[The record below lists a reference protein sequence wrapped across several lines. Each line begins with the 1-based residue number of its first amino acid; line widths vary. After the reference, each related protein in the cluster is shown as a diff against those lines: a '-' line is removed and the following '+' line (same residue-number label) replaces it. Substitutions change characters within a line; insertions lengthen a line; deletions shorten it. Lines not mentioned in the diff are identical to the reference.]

1 MKPRMLDAKRLEKI
15 RENIAN
21 YKTAENVTV
30 LAATKT
36 IPPEE
41 VEALF
46 DAGIVTAGENRV
58 QELVAKYDKVSR
70 PIDWQFIG
78 RLQTNKVKY
87 IVDKVSLIQSVDSE
101 KLAAEINK
109 QAEKNGVV
117 MPVLLEVNMGRE
129 AEKGGVMPE
138 NADDTCRVFRTYE
151 NVRLDGLMCVFPKNA
166 SENLYSEAESLFNRL
181 KEKYNLKILSMG
193 MSDDYVTALKH
204 GANMIR
210 LGRAIF
216 GERGKFYER

>member
-1 MKPRMLDAKRLEKI
+1 MLDVCRLKKI
-15 RENIAN
+15 RDNIAN
-21 YKTAENVTV
+21 YKTAEKVTL

-58 QELVAKYDKVSR
+58 QEFIAKYDKVSR

-78 RLQTNKVKY
+78 RLQINKVKY

-109 QAEKNGVV
+109 QACKRNIV

-129 AEKGGVMPE
+129 AGKGGVIPE
-138 NADDTCRVFRTYE
+138 EADNECAIFQTYK
-151 NVRLDGLMCVFPKNA
+151 NVRLDGIMCVFPKN
-166 SENLYSEAESLFNRL
+166 
-181 KEKYNLKILSMG
+181 YNLKILSMG

>member
-1 MKPRMLDAKRLEKI
+1 MLDVCRLKKI
-15 RENIAN
+15 RDNIAN
-21 YKTAENVTV
+21 YKTAEKVTL

-58 QELVAKYDKVSR
+58 QEFIAKYDKVSR

-78 RLQTNKVKY
+78 RLQINKVKY

-109 QAEKNGVV
+109 QACKRNIV
-117 MPVLLEVNMGRE
+117 MPVLLEVNMIT
-129 AEKGGVMPE
+129 
-138 NADDTCRVFRTYE
+138 NAQLFKLIKTCALT
-151 NVRLDGLMCVFPKNA
+151 GLCVFFRKMRKKICMPK
-166 SENLYSEAESLFNRL
+166 L
-181 KEKYNLKILSMG
+181 KVCIIG
-193 MSDDYVTALKH
+193 
-204 GANMIR
+204 
-210 LGRAIF
+210 
-216 GERGKFYER
+216 